1 MRLVTF
7 EINGR
12 KRLGAEWKDRILDL
26 QSADQVRRLM
36 QGDAAEGQRFPGN
49 MVQFLAAGAPA
60 MDAAREA
67 IAFMDAFPDDLKED
81 AVYRNS
87 GLSYARDAVKLKAP
101 LLRAPKIICLG
112 LNYRD
117 HAAESGVD
125 VPTEPVLFSKYNNSL
140 IGPDESIL
148 LPPTS
153 PEVDYEA
160 ELVFVMGRGGKNIP
174 ESQAMEYVAG
184 YTCGHDVSARD
195 YQLKR
200 GGNQWMVGKTFDTFA
215 PIGPALVTRDEVPDP
230 HNLGIRCVVNGE
242 TLQNSNTS
250 QMVFSIPQTIAYL
263 SHVMTLEPGDLVFT
277 GTPPGVGFARK
288 PPIFLKDG
296 DVVEI
301 QIDSLGSLRNP
312 VRAA

>member
-1 MRLVTF
+1 V
-7 EINGR
+7 
-12 KRLGAEWKDRILDL
+12 EWKERILDL
-26 QSADQVRRLM
+26 QNADQVRRLM
-36 QGDAAEGQRFPGN
+36 QGDASEGKGIPGT
-49 MVQFLAAGAPA
+49 MEAFLSAGAPA
-60 MDAAREA
+60 LAVAREA
-67 IAFMDAFPDDLKED
+67 IAFMDAFPDDLKDD

-87 GLSYARDAVKLKAP
+87 GLSYARDAVKIKAP
-101 LLRAPKIICLG
+101 LSNPPKIICLG

-117 HAAESGVD
+117 HAAESGQE
-125 VPTEPVLFSKYNNSL
+125 VPTEPILFAKYNNS
-140 IGPDESIL
+140 IVGPDETIL

-153 PEVDYEA
+153 QEVDYEA

-174 ESQAMEYVAG
+174 ESQAMDYVAG

-200 GGNQWMVGKTFDTFA
+200 GGNQWMVGKAFDTFA

-230 HNLGIRCVVNGE
+230 HALPIRCLVNGE

-250 QMVFSIPQTIAYL
+250 QMVFTVPQTVAYL
-263 SHVMTLEPGDLVFT
+263 SHVMTLEPGDVIFT

-301 QIDSLGSLRNP
+301 QIDGLGSLRNP
-312 VRAA
+312 CRAG